1 MLLEL
6 KGLTKLYDENN
17 GARDLNLQVSEGE
30 FITLLGPSGCGKTTA
45 LNLIGGFLRPDRGEI
60 IMEGVPITD
69 LPPEKRP
76 ISTVF
81 QSYALF
87 PHLNVLENIAYGI
100 RFYRKVKKKEAL
112 NMAYEYIK
120 IVGLEGYEAYKVGN
134 LSGGQQQRVAL
145 ARAMATKPRIL
156 LLDEPLS
163 NLDASLRYR
172 LREELKSL
180 QQKMGITMIFVTH
193 DQSEA
198 LSLSDRIVIMDK
210 GDTIQVGTP
219 KEIYFSPKSDYV
231 ASFIGK
237 SNIIKGVNGE
247 RIIIR
252 PEDIKIDLDDNGEYK
267 IESLTFL
274 GQQTELIISNGDIS
288 LEVTALGKDNSN
300 FKTGDRVNATINHQV
315 KI

>member
-6 KGLTKLYDENN
+6 KGLTKLFDEYN
-17 GARDLNLQVSEGE
+17 GVRDLNLKVAEGE

-45 LNLIGGFLRPDRGEI
+45 LNLIGGFLKPDRGEI
-60 IMEGVPITD
+60 IMEDVPITD

-100 RFYRKVKKKEAL
+100 RFYRKVKKKKAL
-112 NMAYEYIK
+112 EMAGEYIK
-120 IVGLEGYEAYKVGN
+120 IVGLEGYESYKVGN

-145 ARAMATKPRIL
+145 ARAMATNPRIL

-163 NLDASLRYR
+163 NLDASLRHR
-172 LREELKSL
+172 LREEIRNL
-180 QQKMGITMIFVTH
+180 QQRMGITMIFVTH

-198 LSLSDRIVIMDK
+198 LSLSDWIVVMDK
-210 GDTIQVGTP
+210 GNVIQVGTP
-219 KEIYFSPKSDYV
+219 KEIYFHPKSDYV

-237 SNIIKGVNGE
+237 SNIIKEHQGE
-247 RIIIR
+247 TLIIR
-252 PEDIKIDLDDNGEYK
+252 PEDIKVDLDSNGDYR
-267 IESLTFL
+267 IDSLTFL
-274 GQQTELIISNGDIS
+274 GQHTELKISNGEVS
-288 LEVTALGKDNSN
+288 LEVIAPGKENSDFN
-300 FKTGDRVNATINHQV
+300 KGDRVKATITH
-315 KI
+315 KIKI